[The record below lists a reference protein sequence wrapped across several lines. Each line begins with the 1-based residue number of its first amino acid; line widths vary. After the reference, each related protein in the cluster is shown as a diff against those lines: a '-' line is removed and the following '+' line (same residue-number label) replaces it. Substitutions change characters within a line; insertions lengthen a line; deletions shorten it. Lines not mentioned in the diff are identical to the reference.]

1 MTSELSKIK
10 SQGRIQLRLCF
21 LFSLM
26 VFLGS
31 SSVFLSSPGR
41 VCAQE
46 KGKGDLEDFADDY
59 GEEKSKDDSEA
70 NEAIEFFLLALFNSV
85 GDFSELWGGTP
96 GTEYGPFPSF
106 PYASGDGFMTDS
118 DDHRSYFFNTEFNYH
133 YLTSNLRS
141 YGLKWETQ
149 FVGTS
154 KLSFD
159 VSVYE
164 EVLANEFN
172 FGTHIDRMTIYG
184 FRYGY
189 ALYRS
194 PQLILNLEGGFRGF
208 HRRTS
213 HGGVEAAIDLQL
225 FPKKPL
231 IIETEIAAA
240 YVSNGPLYTIESSAG
255 IALGRFEILGGMRIL
270 KNKDAD
276 LLDGFRLGLR
286 VWY

>member
-1 MTSELSKIK
+1 MASELSKIK
-10 SQGRIQLRLCF
+10 SRGLIQLHLCF
-21 LFSLM
+21 LFSVL
-26 VFLGS
+26 VFFGL
-31 SSVFLSSPGR
+31 SSVFIGCPER
-41 VCAQE
+41 VYAQE

-59 GEEKSKDDSEA
+59 GEEESEDDSETS
-70 NEAIEFFLLALFNSV
+70 EAVEFFLWAFFNSV
-85 GDFSELWGGTP
+85 GDFAELWGGTP

-159 VSVYE
+159 LSVYE

-172 FGTHIDRMTIYG
+172 FGTHRDQMAFYG

-194 PQLILNLEGGFRGF
+194 PQLIL
-208 HRRTS
+208 
-213 HGGVEAAIDLQL
+213 
-225 FPKKPL
+225 
-231 IIETEIAAA
+231 
-240 YVSNGPLYTIESSAG
+240 
-255 IALGRFEILGGMRIL
+255 
-270 KNKDAD
+270 
-276 LLDGFRLGLR
+276 
-286 VWY
+286 